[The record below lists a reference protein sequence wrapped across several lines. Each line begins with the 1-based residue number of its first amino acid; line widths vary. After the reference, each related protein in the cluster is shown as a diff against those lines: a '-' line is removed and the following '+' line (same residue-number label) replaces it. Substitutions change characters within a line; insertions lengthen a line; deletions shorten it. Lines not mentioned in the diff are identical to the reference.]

1 MSIIKRKGEKYM
13 CLINFQFKS
22 HPQYKLIM
30 AANRDE
36 FFERPTEKAHF
47 WQDEPY
53 LLAGRDLKGM
63 GTWLGIT
70 KQGRLAAVTNIH
82 HPDEELAGKK
92 SRGDLIKN
100 YLASDVAPEDFLSQL
115 KHEQHEYA
123 GFNLMVGSP
132 DRLVYF
138 NNVEG
143 KIENIHAGTHGLS
156 NHFLNTPWPK
166 VVTGKRLLQD
176 YVQSEETVDPD
187 RLLDILAHSEEAKEE
202 ELPRTGAHLELE
214 KKLSPI
220 FINTSHYGT
229 RSSTIVLVDKNNHVT
244 FVERTYKQGKS
255 IGDAK
260 FTFNIASSM

>member
-1 MSIIKRKGEKYM
+1 M

-22 HPQYKLIM
+22 HPEYKLIM

-47 WQDEPY
+47 WKSKPY

-70 KQGRLAAVTNIH
+70 KQGRFAAVTNIY
-82 HPDEELAGKK
+82 HPSEELAGKK
-92 SRGDLIKN
+92 SRGDLIRD
-100 YLASDVAPEDFLSQL
+100 YLTSKATPEDFLMQL
-115 KHEQHEYA
+115 KHAQHEYA

-132 DRLVYF
+132 ERLVYI

-143 KIENIHAGTHGLS
+143 EIEDIPAGTHGLS
-156 NHFLNTPWPK
+156 NHFINTPWPK
-166 VVTGKRLLQD
+166 VVTGKKLLQD
-176 YVQSEETVDPD
+176 VVKNQETVDPD
-187 RLLDILAHSEEAKEE
+187 QLLDILAHSKEAKEE
-202 ELPRTGAHLELE
+202 ELPRTGANLELE

-220 FINTSHYGT
+220 FINTPHYGT

-244 FVERTYKQGKS
+244 FIERTYEHGKS
-255 IGDAK
+255 TGDVK
-260 FTFNIASSM
+260 FTFKIEPSM